1 MVIMYPYTHDVK
13 NIPVFLYL
21 VIIFQIFFIAPRIR
35 CEENPAPPKKGFPYT
50 FSVTPI
56 VGLLYGQGKEIVYKD
71 NYNDSYLSELKWDI
85 KSLVYF
91 GSTLDVFRTNPRE
104 KPGFAG
110 SLSMKFGLPMGTGLM
125 EDRDWDPKYKPDGSV
140 SHFSSSAAQ
149 IDTAYMLDLLAGA
162 SLPLRSGIVV
172 FNPYLGLSYMRFKWA
187 AYNGYYDYTLE
198 NGDQKQ
204 GTFTG
209 LAVAYSQDWLLF
221 FAGLSASF
229 YVLPKTAI
237 TVSFQGSPLISYTGE
252 DDHYMR
258 TGSSDPGQFRDR
270 IETGVYLEPG
280 LKFVYSPT
288 ERLSV
293 GFNMSWRYIQ
303 GRPHGHAYGRP
314 TGQDKEGRFLAL
326 GSVSGAE
333 FQALD
338 TGISF
343 TIRF

>member
-1 MVIMYPYTHDVK
+1 MK
-13 NIPVFLYL
+13 NIPVFLCL

-35 CEENPAPPKKGFPYT
+35 CEEKNEPSKKGFPYT

-56 VGLLYGQGKEIVYKD
+56 VGLLYGQGKEIVYQS
-71 NYNDSYLSELKWDI
+71 NYNDSYLSELNWDI

-91 GSTLDVFRTNPRE
+91 GSTLDVFRTNSRE

-110 SLSMKFGLPMGTGLM
+110 SLSMKFGLPMETGLM
-125 EDRDWDPKYKPDGSV
+125 EDRDWDRDYKPDGSV
-140 SHFSSSAAQ
+140 SHFSSSTAKT
-149 IDTAYMLDLLAGA
+149 DTAYMLDFLAGA

-198 NGDQKQ
+198 NGNQKQ

-209 LAVAYSQDWLLF
+209 LTVAYSQDWLLF

-237 TVSFQGSPLISYTGE
+237 TVFFQGSPLIRYTGE

-258 TGSSDPGQFRDR
+258 TGSSTPGQFRDS
-270 IETGVYLEPG
+270 IDMGTYLEPG
-280 LKFVYSPT
+280 AKFVYSPT
-288 ERLSV
+288 ERLSL
-293 GFNMSWRYIQ
+293 GFNISWRYIQ
-303 GRPHGHAYGRP
+303 GMPHGHAYARP
-314 TGQDKEGRFLAL
+314 TGQDQEGRFLAQ
-326 GSVSGAE
+326 GSISGAG

-338 TGISF
+338 TGLSF